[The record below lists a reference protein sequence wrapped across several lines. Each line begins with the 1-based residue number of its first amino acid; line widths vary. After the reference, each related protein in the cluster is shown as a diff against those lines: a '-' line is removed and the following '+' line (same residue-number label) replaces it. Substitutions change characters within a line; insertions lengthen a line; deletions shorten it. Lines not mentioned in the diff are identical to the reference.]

1 MSGEVGVDGFVDTS
15 ANGKWWALEALYV
28 EGEKCGHLVC
38 GVVWIRLIGRMRK
51 RWLPMST
58 D

>member
-28 EGEKCGHLVC
+28 ERGKFNILHECE
-38 GVVWIRLIGRMRK
+38 
-51 RWLPMST
+51 
-58 D
+58 